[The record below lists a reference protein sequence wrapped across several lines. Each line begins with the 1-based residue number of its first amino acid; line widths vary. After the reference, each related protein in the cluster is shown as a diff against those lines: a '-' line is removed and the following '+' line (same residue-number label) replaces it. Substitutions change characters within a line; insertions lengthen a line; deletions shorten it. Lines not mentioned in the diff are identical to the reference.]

1 MIKIK
6 SRGKLRI
13 IVSVFLILCAII
25 LLGFI
30 SPLRIKKYNLTFCE
44 VWLMIYIAIYKYG
57 ILP

>member
-30 SPLRIKKYNLTFCE
+30 SPLRIKKYNLTFDN
-44 VWLMIYIAIYKYG
+44 
-57 ILP
+57 LPEGFGGNIHRFV